1 MTANKTV
8 VLLANLGTPDEPT
21 TSAVRKY
28 LAEFLSDRRV
38 IRTSRWIW
46 LPILHGFILRVR
58 PKKSAEAYKKIWTE
72 EGSPL
77 LTITLKQAEAL
88 DERLGDDITVLP
100 AMRYGQPSIKSVLDQ
115 IQSGVENLLVLPLY
129 PQYSTTTTASTF
141 DAVTKALKS
150 WKKLPKLK
158 LIEDYYN
165 NTGYID
171 AIATSVI
178 NHRKQHG
185 TGEILLFSYHGLPQ
199 EYIDEDE
206 PYQDQCLQTSRLVAE
221 KLGLDQSVW
230 KVSFQSRVGP
240 KEWLTPYTDETVREF
255 AANGMKKIDV
265 ICPGFS
271 ADCLETLEEIAMQNQ
286 HFFIES
292 GGEELRYIPAL
303 NDNADHIEA
312 LAQLVEEYTQNH

>member
-8 VLLANLGTPDEPT
+8 VLLTNLGTPDEPT
-21 TSAVRKY
+21 PSAVRKY

-58 PKKSAEAYKKIWTE
+58 PKKSAAAYKKVWTE

-77 LTITLKQAEAL
+77 LVNTLKQAKAL
-88 DERLGDDITVLP
+88 DARLGDEITVLP
-100 AMRYGQPSIKSVLDQ
+100 AMSYGQPSIKSVLDQ
-115 IQSGVENLLVLPLY
+115 IQSDAENLFVLPLY

-141 DAVTKALKS
+141 DAVAKALKN
-150 WKKLPKLK
+150 WQKLPKLK
-158 LIEDYYN
+158 LIGDYYN
-165 NTGYID
+165 NAGYIN
-171 AIATSVI
+171 ALATSVI
-178 NHRKQHG
+178 DYRQQNG
-185 TGEILLFSYHGLPQ
+185 AGEILLFSYHGLPQ
-199 EYIDEDE
+199 EYIGKDE
-206 PYQDQCLQTSRLVAE
+206 PYQDQCLETTRLVAE
-221 KLGLDQSVW
+221 KLGLDQNQW

-255 AANGMKKIDV
+255 GANGMKKIDV
-265 ICPGFS
+265 ICPGFA

-286 HFFIES
+286 GFFIES

-312 LAQLVEEYTQNH
+312 LAKIVEDNL

>member
-21 TSAVRKY
+21 PSAVRKY

-58 PKKSAEAYKKIWTE
+58 PKKSAEAYKKVWTE

-77 LTITLKQAEAL
+77 LVNTLKQAKAL
-88 DERLGDDITVLP
+88 DARLGNDITVLP
-100 AMRYGQPSIKSVLDQ
+100 AMSYGQPSIKLVLDQ
-115 IQSGVENLLVLPLY
+115 IQSDVENLFVLPLY

-141 DAVTKALKS
+141 DAVAKALKN
-150 WKKLPKLK
+150 WQKLPKLK
-158 LIEDYYN
+158 LIGDYYN
-165 NTGYID
+165 NAGYIN
-171 AIATSVI
+171 ALATSVI
-178 NHRKQHG
+178 DYRQQNG
-185 TGEILLFSYHGLPQ
+185 AGEILLFSYHGLPQ
-199 EYIDEDE
+199 EYIGKDE
-206 PYQDQCLQTSRLVAE
+206 PYQDQCLETTRLVAE
-221 KLGLDQSVW
+221 KLGLDQNQW

-255 AANGMKKIDV
+255 GANGMKKIDV

-286 HFFIES
+286 GFFIES

-312 LAQLVEEYTQNH
+312 LAKIVEDNL

>member
-21 TSAVRKY
+21 PSAVRKY

-58 PKKSAEAYKKIWTE
+58 PKKSAAAYKKVWTE

-77 LTITLKQAEAL
+77 LVNTLKQAKAL
-88 DERLGDDITVLP
+88 DARLGDDITVLP
-100 AMRYGQPSIKSVLDQ
+100 GMSYGQPSIKSVLDQ
-115 IQSGVENLLVLPLY
+115 IQSEVENLFVLPLY

-141 DAVTKALKS
+141 DAVAKALKS
-150 WKKLPKLK
+150 WQKLPKLK
-158 LIEDYYN
+158 LIGDYYN
-165 NTGYID
+165 NAGYIN
-171 AIATSVI
+171 ALASSVI
-178 NHRKQHG
+178 DYRQQNG
-185 TGEILLFSYHGLPQ
+185 GGEILLFSYHGLPQ
-199 EYIDEDE
+199 EYIGKDE
-206 PYQDQCLQTSRLVAE
+206 PYQDQCLETTRLVAE
-221 KLGLDQSVW
+221 KLGLDQSEW
-230 KVSFQSRVGP
+230 KVAFQSRVGP

-255 AANGMKKIDV
+255 GANGMKKIDV

-286 HFFIES
+286 GFFIES

-312 LAQLVEEYTQNH
+312 LAKIVEDNL

>member
-1 MTANKTV
+1 MTNKTV
-8 VLLANLGTPDEPT
+8 VLLTNLGTPDEPT

-58 PKKSAEAYKKIWTE
+58 PKKSAAAYKKVWTE

-77 LTITLKQAEAL
+77 LVNTLKQAKAL
-88 DERLGDDITVLP
+88 DARLGDEITVLP
-100 AMRYGQPSIKSVLDQ
+100 AMSYGQPSIKSVLDQ
-115 IQSGVENLLVLPLY
+115 IQSDAENLFVLPLY
-129 PQYSTTTTASTF
+129 PQYSTTTTTSTF
-141 DAVTKALKS
+141 DAVAKALKN
-150 WKKLPKLK
+150 WQKLPKLK
-158 LIEDYYN
+158 LIGDYYN
-165 NTGYID
+165 NVGYID
-171 AIATSVI
+171 ALAASVI
-178 NHRKQHG
+178 NYRKQNG

-199 EYIDEDE
+199 EYIGEDE
-206 PYQDQCLQTSRLVAE
+206 PYQDQCLETTRLVAE
-221 KLGLDQSVW
+221 KLGLDQNQW

-255 AANGMKKIDV
+255 GANGMKKIDV

-286 HFFIES
+286 GFFIES

-312 LAQLVEEYTQNH
+312 LAKIVEDNL

>member
-8 VLLANLGTPDEPT
+8 VLIVNLGTPDEPT

-58 PKKSAEAYKKIWTE
+58 PQKSAEAYKRIWTE

-77 LTITLKQAEAL
+77 LTTTLKQVKVL
-88 DERLGDDITVLP
+88 DERLGDNITVFP

-115 IQSGVENLLVLPLY
+115 VQSDVENLIVLPLY

-141 DAVTKALKS
+141 DAVAKALKS
-150 WKKLPKLK
+150 WKKLPELK
-158 LIEDYYN
+158 LIGNYHN
-165 NTGYID
+165 STGYID
-171 AIATSVI
+171 ALAASVI
-178 NHRKQHG
+178 DYRQKNG

-199 EYIDEDE
+199 EYIGDDE
-206 PYQDQCLQTSRLVAE
+206 PYQVQCLETTRLVVE
-221 KLGLDQSVW
+221 KLGFDQDEW
-230 KVSFQSRVGP
+230 KVAFQSRVGP
-240 KEWLTPYTDETVREF
+240 KEWLTPYTDKTVRELG
-255 AANGMKKIDV
+255 ASGVKKIDV

-271 ADCLETLEEIAMQNQ
+271 ADCLETLEEIVIQNQ
-286 HFFIES
+286 EFFIES
-292 GGEELRYIPAL
+292 GGEKLRYIPAL

-312 LAQLVEEYTQNH
+312 LAKIVEENL